1 MEPPCVCNT
10 TLARMGGERRNHPRM
25 PPESKAIIDRGDVPL
40 CCEFWRGSCPL
51 DGTTALPAR
60 WTSLVVSS
68 PDAFNVCLQTVLFPV
83 PLWSCEGILRDA
95 AVDGLSFLHF
105 KCWSP
110 HYKSDG
116 IGSGIS
122 RRWLGLE
129 EVLMVECHDEEK
141 DTKAL
146 APSFTKWGYKM

>member
-1 MEPPCVCNT
+1 MCLQYN
-10 TLARMGGERRNHPRM
+10 LGSDGRREKKP
-25 PPESKAIIDRGDVPL
+25 SQDASWVKGDSRQGRCSSL
-40 CCEFWRGSCPL
+40 CCEFWRSSCPL

-110 HYKSDG
+110 HYKGDG
-116 IGSGIS
+116 TGSGIS
-122 RRWLGLE
+122 GRWLGVE
-129 EVLMVECHDEEK
+129 EVLVVEHHDEEK
-141 DTKAL
+141 DTKAP
-146 APSFTKWGYKM
+146 APSFTKWGYEM